1 MTSCTFPPWDFTGL
15 NGWNIDSVRGVKFDK
30 DDPELSTL
38 SNWQLSI
45 WRGKLQKF
53 ILWPGLQFM
62 SSKITSHMKLR
73 IWWKLIT
80 SVPIWWRRAVVVV
93 LDGLRDDLWRRSRTT
108 ASLNWTCQTKPPI
121 CICNPSATSNLP
133 IKRNHLNTDL
143 FWSLAKWIWVNF
155 SLQKWNLRFRVPCL
169 SWVWD
174 ETWGWKAPQKW
185 SSTFQQSLFYC
196 APNLSK
202 KFQAMLDSKK
212 MTSHF

>member
-1 MTSCTFPPWDFTGL
+1 MTSCTFPPWVFTWL

-45 WRGKLQKF
+45 WCGKLQKF
-53 ILWPGLQFM
+53 ILWPGLQFT

-80 SVPIWWRRAVVVV
+80 SVPIWWRWAVVVV

-121 CICNPSATSNLP
+121 CICNPSATLNLP
-133 IKRNHLNTDL
+133 IKLNQLNTDVL
-143 FWSLAKWIWVNF
+143 SLLAKWLWVNF
-155 SLQKWNLRFRVPCL
+155 LWKSQIQGFECHAWGGCETYLSL
-169 SWVWD
+169 
-174 ETWGWKAPQKW
+174 E
-185 SSTFQQSLFYC
+185 SSLKIKFNPHQSLSNW
-196 APNLSK
+196 A
-202 KFQAMLDSKK
+202 
-212 MTSHF
+212 